1 MWRFFLQGFFLGM
14 ALIVP
19 IGPQNVM
26 VINQGIRR
34 QYFLLV
40 ATLCFISDLLLICA
54 GVFGG
59 AALVTRSPWLL
70 LAITLAGV
78 LSLGGYGFCALRNS
92 WRGVLAQGDT
102 RATAG
107 GSRRRVLLTIL
118 AVTWLNPHVYP
129 DTVVILGSVAGQ
141 LAPAVRGWFAGGT
154 ISASLVWFYGLAL
167 IAVRLA
173 PWLIQPR
180 VQRAIQ
186 WLVGIVMWCVALQLL
201 HQGWRMF
208 RALAAF

>member
-1 MWRFFLQGFFLGM
+1 MLF
-14 ALIVP
+14 
-19 IGPQNVM
+19 
-26 VINQGIRR
+26 
-34 QYFLLV
+34 
-40 ATLCFISDLLLICA
+40 
-54 GVFGG
+54 
-59 AALVTRSPWLL
+59 
-70 LAITLAGV
+70 
-78 LSLGGYGFCALRNS
+78 LGGYGFYALRNG
-92 WRGVLAQGDT
+92 WRGALAQSDT
-102 RATAG
+102 RAAG

-118 AVTWLNPHVYP
+118 AVTWLNPHVYL
-129 DTVVILGSVAGQ
+129 DTVVILAASPANWPAG
-141 LAPAVRGWFAGGT
+141 RGWFAGGT

-173 PWLIQPR
+173 PWLIQSR

>member
-1 MWRFFLQGFFLGM
+1 MWRLFLQGFFLGM

-26 VINQGIRR
+26 VMNQGIRR
-34 QYFLLV
+34 QYFLLAV
-40 ATLCFISDLLLICA
+40 
-54 GVFGG
+54 
-59 AALVTRSPWLL
+59 
-70 LAITLAGV
+70 TLAGV
-78 LSLGGYGFCALRNS
+78 LFLGGYGFCALRNG
-92 WRGVLAQGDT
+92 WRGAVTQGDT

-107 GSRRRVLLTIL
+107 SSRRRVLLTIL
-118 AVTWLNPHVYP
+118 AVTWLNPHVYL
-129 DTVVILGSVAGQ
+129 DTVVILGSIAGQ
-141 LAPAVRGWFAGGT
+141 LAPTDRGWFAGGT
-154 ISASLVWFYGLAL
+154 ISALLVWFYGLAL

-208 RALAAF
+208 RLLSAF